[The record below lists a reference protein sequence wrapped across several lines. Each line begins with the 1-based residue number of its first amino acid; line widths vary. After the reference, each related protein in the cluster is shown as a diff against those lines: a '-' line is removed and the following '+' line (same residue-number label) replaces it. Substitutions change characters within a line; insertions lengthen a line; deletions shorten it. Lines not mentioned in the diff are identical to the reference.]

1 MATVNGLRRT
11 LDAALWE
18 LKMPSPVA
26 SAAATFIIGGEF
38 HADYEPEAPAHIP
51 ELMITSASVHY
62 FYDHEYDAWQQI
74 VASGI
79 AGTFGAG
86 SCGTFHGSGPAGTA
100 TAGSTTTMTTT
111 LTLTRRLDGFR
122 VRITGGTGAGQS
134 AVIKHNT
141 LGANSVITFT
151 TTLGT
156 GLDATST
163 YLLMTGRFW
172 FWNAGTASTFGL
184 RYFDYA
190 TMTWSGAL
198 DENLAATATWGT
210 DGKMVGTSSLVGGVF
225 ATGTATAGAA
235 STLTDS
241 GKAWGTNQWANAQ
254 IRITAGTGV
263 GQVRTIASN
272 TGTVLTTSA
281 AWTTNPDATSV
292 YAIEG
297 NDDYLYLIGNNAVTL
312 FRYSISGNAWT
323 TLSPG
328 VARGA
333 AAGLAATLNWITG
346 ITDEVWTAESAYLNG
361 RYLYSFR
368 GAAGG
373 VLDVYDIAA
382 NSWAALTYAPA
393 PGETFT
399 TGSCGAYDGAGTL
412 YLMKEATGR
421 VFAFD
426 IVRNRLFPYST
437 MLLTQ
442 GAAIVGDRMWIDDY
456 RDGATTI
463 RWVYYLVNTGTALV
477 RSLVI

>member
-26 SAAATFIIGGEF
+26 SAAATFIIDGEF
-38 HADYEPEAPAHIP
+38 HADYAPVAPAHIP
-51 ELMITSASVHY
+51 ELMITSAAVHY
-62 FYDHEYDAWQQI
+62 IYDHEYDAWQQI
-74 VASGI
+74 AASGI

-100 TAGSTTTMTTT
+100 TAGSTTTMTTN
-111 LTLTRRLDGFR
+111 LTINRRLDGFR
-122 VRITGGTGAGQS
+122 VRITGGAGAGQT
-134 AVIKHNT
+134 AIIKHNT

-151 TTLGT
+151 TTLGVA
-156 GLDATST
+156 LDNTSV
-163 YLLMTGRFW
+163 YLLLTGRFW
-172 FWNAGTASTFGL
+172 FWNAGTGSAFGL

-190 TMTWSGAL
+190 TMTWSAAL

-210 DGKMVGTSSLVGGVF
+210 DGKLVGTSSLVGGVH
-225 ATGTATAGAA
+225 ATGTATAGAG

-241 GKAWGTNQWANAQ
+241 GKTWGTNQWANSQ
-254 IRITAGTGV
+254 VRIVSGTGA

-272 TGTVLTTSA
+272 TGTVLTVSSA
-281 AWTTNPDATSV
+281 WATNPDATSV

-297 NDDYLYLIGNNAVTL
+297 NDDYLYLMGNGAVAMY
-312 FRYSISGNAWT
+312 RYSISGNAWT

-328 VARGA
+328 VARAGA
-333 AAGLAATLNWITG
+333 PGAGMTANWITG
-346 ITDEVWTAESAYLNG
+346 IDDDVWTDESAYLNG

-373 VLDVYDIAA
+373 VLDAYDLAA
-382 NSWAALTYAPA
+382 NSWAAVTYAPA

-421 VFAFD
+421 CFAFD

-442 GAAIVGDRMWIDDY
+442 GAAILGDRMWVDDY